1 MHCFFRF
8 IFGEIVSGW
17 KRVFFEGRR
26 PFFLDPCK
34 VRTKKTGKFPGFLF
48 ISLRNC
54 LHFQSDTQVNI
65 GNAIT
70 DFQ

>member
-26 PFFLDPCK
+26 PFFCASSRVED
-34 VRTKKTGKFPGFLF
+34 KKNREISRFLF

-65 GNAIT
+65 GNAIP